1 MGNEIAQGVG
11 KGVGAVAKAAGLI
24 NADTV
29 KTRFVSQI
37 YNWAPADFI
46 QHCKN
51 KQGGGVWDPKEGQQK
66 SYNKGELN
74 SLYLNEEQACKFV
87 QHFINKWKARNRNI
101 ISNWRPALVMVNLG
115 DFERE
120 LKNALGQNEFTR
132 PFLLRN
138 YNLRGN
144 WDNIFNVVE
153 YDDAACR

>member
-1 MGNEIAQGVG
+1 
-11 KGVGAVAKAAGLI
+11 
-24 NADTV
+24 
-29 KTRFVSQI
+29 
-37 YNWAPADFI
+37 
-46 QHCKN
+46 
-51 KQGGGVWDPKEGQQK
+51 
-66 SYNKGELN
+66 
-74 SLYLNEEQACKFV
+74 
-87 QHFINKWKARNRNI
+87 
-101 ISNWRPALVMVNLG
+101 MVNLG